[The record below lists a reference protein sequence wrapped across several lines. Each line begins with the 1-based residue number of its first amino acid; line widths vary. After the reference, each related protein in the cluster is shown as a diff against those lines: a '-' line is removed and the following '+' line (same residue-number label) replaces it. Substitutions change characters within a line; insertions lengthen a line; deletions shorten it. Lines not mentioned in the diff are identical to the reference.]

1 MKNAFTKSAI
11 VLAAALIAGAA
22 FAADN
27 GGLTREQVR
36 AEYNQA
42 RANGTLP
49 VNGEGQTA
57 VAPKAATSA
66 LSREAVRADYYAA
79 RAAGTLPANG
89 EGQEVRRQVR
99 QEERQGTAPV
109 AVSREAVKAEYYAAR
124 RAGTLP
130 LNGERG

>member
-1 MKNAFTKSAI
+1 MKNAFNKSALI
-11 VLAAALIAGAA
+11 LAAGLTAGLFASA
-22 FAADN
+22 SFAADT
-27 GGLTREQVR
+27 GAMSREQVR

-49 VNGEGQTA
+49 AKGEGQTA
-57 VAPKAATSA
+57 AAPKVAPST
-66 LSREAVRADYYAA
+66 LTREAVRADYYAA

-89 EGQEVRRQVR
+89 EAQEVRQVA
-99 QEERQGTAPV
+99 APV
-109 AVSREAVKAEYYAAR
+109 TVSREAVRAEYFAAR

>member
-1 MKNAFTKSAI
+1 MKNTFAKSAL
-11 VLAAALIAGAA
+11 VLAAALIAGSS
-22 FAADN
+22 FAADT
-27 GGLTREQVR
+27 GALTREQVR

-57 VAPKAATSA
+57 AAPKVASSTQT
-66 LSREAVRADYYAA
+66 RDAVRADYFAA
-79 RAAGTLPANG
+79 RQAGTLIPNG
-89 EGQEVRRQVR
+89 EGQEVRHAA
-99 QEERQGTAPV
+99 AP
-109 AVSREAVKAEYYAAR
+109 ATVSREAVKAEYYAAR